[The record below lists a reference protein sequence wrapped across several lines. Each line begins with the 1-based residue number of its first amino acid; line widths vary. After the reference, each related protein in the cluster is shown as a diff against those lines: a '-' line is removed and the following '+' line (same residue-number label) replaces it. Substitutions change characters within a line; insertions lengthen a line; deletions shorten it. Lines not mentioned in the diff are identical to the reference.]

1 MFNLKKAFGKFIKSA
16 LGDALNDGSYSSMS
30 GGGLN
35 TPFASNMTVGNML
48 NMNKNWVFA
57 CVNKIATAMSG
68 IELELR
74 QYDSKGNDVEIE
86 DHKVLTVLR
95 KPNKLM
101 TGRDF
106 MYTISG
112 HLQLTGNAYI
122 LKNSVTNP
130 TELFPLVPSCIE
142 IEYNA
147 NRTGILGYKY
157 TIGGKSFKY
166 DVDEIVHLKKPNLKN
181 PWVGAGIL
189 EHIPEWIDVDSAALE
204 FNRLF
209 FKNGASLGGLLETE
223 ATTMKELELAK
234 AGFEMRYAGVMNAH
248 KTGVLSKGVKYT
260 STSAN
265 PRDMQFAEMD
275 IRFRDKILSAF
286 GIPKSVLG
294 IVDDV
299 NRANAE
305 ASYFVFMM
313 FTIDPEMKMLVA
325 YLNEYL
331 LPSFTGTEKLYFD
344 YDNIIPDNDDLEI
357 RQNTA
362 SLAGQSWKTINEV
375 RASEGLEPIENGDFV
390 YGGFATVPIGKPIPQ
405 TVENSNSL
413 PIQKNK
419 KKMKTER
426 IIRGEKIEKGKKNI
440 IDDIMEK
447 VEGKKGVVAK
457 TVEEI
462 ANVEHKKF
470 ITRVTGYEN
479 KFIKATKDFDK
490 KIEEQ
495 VLESLDKSG
504 KDFMKKDLFDV
515 AQARTLF
522 IGFTSPILQ
531 DLLKTEG
538 QAQMA
543 RLNTSEPFNPLQ
555 EGVQEKVRNLLKLTA
570 GSYTETTFKL
580 LNSELQQGI
589 DAGESLPELR
599 QRVSQV
605 FNLTD
610 AYRAERVA
618 RTTVFGTANNAARE
632 AYKQSGVVKT
642 VVWHTAEDEMTCE
655 FCEPMNGKTIDID
668 GEFFEKG
675 DTVHGSN

>member
-1 MFNLKKAFGKFIKSA
+1 
-16 LGDALNDGSYSSMS
+16 
-30 GGGLN
+30 
-35 TPFASNMTVGNML
+35 
-48 NMNKNWVFA
+48 
-57 CVNKIATAMSG
+57 
-68 IELELR
+68 
-74 QYDSKGNDVEIE
+74 
-86 DHKVLTVLR
+86 
-95 KPNKLM
+95 
-101 TGRDF
+101 
-106 MYTISG
+106 
-112 HLQLTGNAYI
+112 
-122 LKNSVTNP
+122 
-130 TELFPLVPSCIE
+130 
-142 IEYNA
+142 
-147 NRTGILGYKY
+147 
-157 TIGGKSFKY
+157 
-166 DVDEIVHLKKPNLKN
+166 
-181 PWVGAGIL
+181 
-189 EHIPEWIDVDSAALE
+189 
-204 FNRLF
+204 
-209 FKNGASLGGLLETE
+209 
-223 ATTMKELELAK
+223 
-234 AGFEMRYAGVMNAH
+234 
-248 KTGVLSKGVKYT
+248 
-260 STSAN
+260 
-265 PRDMQFAEMD
+265 
-275 IRFRDKILSAF
+275 
-286 GIPKSVLG
+286 
-294 IVDDV
+294 
-299 NRANAE
+299 
-305 ASYFVFMM
+305 
-313 FTIDPEMKMLVA
+313 
-325 YLNEYL
+325 
-331 LPSFTGTEKLYFD
+331 
-344 YDNIIPDNDDLEI
+344 
-357 RQNTA
+357 
-362 SLAGQSWKTINEV
+362 
-375 RASEGLEPIENGDFV
+375 
-390 YGGFATVPIGKPIPQ
+390 
-405 TVENSNSL
+405 
-413 PIQKNK
+413 
-419 KKMKTER
+419 
-426 IIRGEKIEKGKKNI
+426 
-440 IDDIMEK
+440 MEK

-675 DTVHGSN
+675 DTVHGSKNSPKIS

>member
-181 PWVGAGIL
+181 PWVGAGVL

-223 ATTMKELELAK
+223 ATTM
-234 AGFEMRYAGVMNAH
+234 
-248 KTGVLSKGVKYT
+248 T
-260 STSAN
+260 S
-265 PRDMQFAEMD
+265 F
-275 IRFRDKILSAF
+275 L
-286 GIPKSVLG
+286 
-294 IVDDV
+294 V
-299 NRANAE
+299 NK
-305 ASYFVFMM
+305 FV
-313 FTIDPEMKMLVA
+313 VA
-325 YLNEYL
+325 
-331 LPSFTGTEKLYFD
+331 
-344 YDNIIPDNDDLEI
+344 
-357 RQNTA
+357 A
-362 SLAGQSWKTINEV
+362 SLNLSI
-375 RASEGLEPIENGDFV
+375 SSF
-390 YGGFATVPIGKPIPQ
+390 
-405 TVENSNSL
+405 
-413 PIQKNK
+413 
-419 KKMKTER
+419 
-426 IIRGEKIEKGKKNI
+426 
-440 IDDIMEK
+440 
-447 VEGKKGVVAK
+447 
-457 TVEEI
+457 I
-462 ANVEHKKF
+462 A
-470 ITRVTGYEN
+470 
-479 KFIKATKDFDK
+479 
-490 KIEEQ
+490 
-495 VLESLDKSG
+495 ESFS
-504 KDFMKKDLFDV
+504 
-515 AQARTLF
+515 
-522 IGFTSPILQ
+522 I
-531 DLLKTEG
+531 
-538 QAQMA
+538 
-543 RLNTSEPFNPLQ
+543 
-555 EGVQEKVRNLLKLTA
+555 
-570 GSYTETTFKL
+570 
-580 LNSELQQGI
+580 
-589 DAGESLPELR
+589 
-599 QRVSQV
+599 
-605 FNLTD
+605 
-610 AYRAERVA
+610 
-618 RTTVFGTANNAARE
+618 
-632 AYKQSGVVKT
+632 
-642 VVWHTAEDEMTCE
+642 
-655 FCEPMNGKTIDID
+655 
-668 GEFFEKG
+668 
-675 DTVHGSN
+675 